1 MTQNLKSLA
10 AAKISEGGQSV
21 QFTAREVPW
30 MKLGKL
36 TDTALTAK
44 DAAKLGGLDFEVALR
59 TVRFDCQVGQ
69 SMATCEIKN
78 RKAVV
83 RTDTN
88 EPLAIVSSGYP
99 ILQYHEAF
107 DFMDQVNTEYVAAGA
122 LKGGKQGFMVVKAPN
137 DVKLNVLDGGDPHD
151 LFVVLRTSHDLTR
164 AVEVMVMPLRKK
176 CMNQM
181 TLRSFNAGVQHRWTA
196 RHTSTMQAK
205 LQEAL
210 ISVKKL
216 EDYATHFN
224 AVVKKLSEI
233 KINGEKAVFILSKVI
248 IKRPKSSE
256 VIDEIINRFNSSPNV
271 GWSGTG
277 WGLVNAVSDYFDW
290 GRSGGSPE
298 SRFVAALQGQ
308 THKAI
313 NKTASLLLTRAN

>member
-1 MTQNLKSLA
+1 MTKTP
-10 AAKISEGGQSV
+10 AKAEISEGGQSV

-44 DAAKLGGLDFEVALR
+44 DAAKHGGLDFEVELR
-59 TVRFDCQVGQ
+59 KVYFGTEIVG
-69 SMATCEIKN
+69 TTHGITTTEISN
-78 RKAVV
+78 RRAVV
-83 RTDTN
+83 RMDTN

-99 ILQYHEAF
+99 VLQYHEAF

-122 LKGGKQGFMVVKAPN
+122 LKGGKQGFMVVRAPN
-137 DVKLNVLDGGDPHD
+137 NVKLDVLDGGDPHD

-164 AVEVMVMPLRKK
+164 AVEVMVMPLRHK

-210 ISVKKL
+210 VSVKKL
-216 EDYATHFN
+216 EDYAIHFN

-233 KINGEKAVFILSKVI
+233 KVNDEKARLVLTKVI
-248 IKRPKSSE
+248 KKRPKSDE
-256 VIDEIINRFNSSPNV
+256 VIINILGRFQSSPTV
-271 GWSGTG
+271 GWAGTG
-277 WGLVNAVSDYFDW
+277 WGLVNAVSDYFEW
-290 GRSGGSPE
+290 GRAGGSPE

-308 THKAI
+308 THAAI
-313 NKTASLLLTRAN
+313 NRTASLLLTRT